1 MTLAWDG
8 GECTL
13 ATISWGWSK
22 YSLQLGIGGWNPRL
36 AASSFCEQ
44 PGEGVCAGVYH
55 LMPMGINLFT
65 TLGVCAIGG

>member
-1 MTLAWDG
+1 MH
-8 GECTL
+8 
-13 ATISWGWSK
+13 ISYHLVGVEEA
-22 YSLQLGIGGWNPRL
+22 QPTAGQQGWNPRL

-44 PGEGVCAGVYH
+44 PGEEGVCAGGYQ